1 MTTENRVKK
10 CNDEYIGDNII
21 KINNNPERKLRG

>member
-1 MTTENRVKK
+1 MTMENRVKK
-10 CNDEYIGDNII
+10 FNDEYIGDNII